1 MPDLYTIALPDLSTS
16 IPTDLPQ
23 KVLSP
28 GQDLRELISRL
39 SLDHVE
45 QLLGEDVVATV
56 SALQPKSGTPATLR
70 GIAHDFFQY
79 RADDLLGSPHIRG
92 ICYDAMTTDK
102 LDELANRLSLAD
114 RRRLRSFDPMHDT
127 ATRQSYLGF
136 FGIDAHA
143 ATPSQLEP
151 DLQDAEPSFGLFPHQ
166 RQAANR
172 VWNALE
178 DGFGRVALHMPTGA
192 GKTRTAM
199 HVVSRFLNNSE
210 PTVLVWLAA
219 SAELLDQ
226 AAEAFQSAW
235 STLGNRTVSL
245 ARYWGSH
252 EADLSEIQDG
262 IIVAGLQKMHA
273 RSARAPLDIL
283 RLGARTKLVIVDEAH
298 QAIAPT
304 YQAVITKLAETGTHN
319 ALLGLTATPGRTW
332 SDIAADEK
340 LSAFFGERKVML
352 EIEGW
357 DDPVSYLIDEG
368 YLAKPT
374 FRQLQYEAPAALK
387 KTLRAFPARYDDY
400 GEEVLAALAKNVDRN
415 VAVIAELNRLVEA
428 GHRRILLFSA
438 SVRHAEVVAATS
450 SALGLDAR
458 VVTGETP
465 TQMRRRTIKA
475 FRNPPDTPMV
485 LCNFGVLTTGFDAP
499 NTSAVVIARPTRSLV
514 LYSQMVGRATRGPKA
529 GGNETCEVSTV
540 VDTELPGFSDI
551 TEAFINWE
559 DVWDD
564 GQ

>member
-1 MPDLYTIALPDLSTS
+1 MS
-16 IPTDLPQ
+16 
-23 KVLSP
+23 SP
-28 GQDLRELISRL
+28 GQDLQELISRL
-39 SLDHVE
+39 SVDHIE

-56 SALQPKSGTPATLR
+56 SALKPRSGVAAALR
-70 GIAHDFFQY
+70 GIAHDFFHY
-79 RADDLLGSPHIRG
+79 RPDELFGSPRIRG

-102 LDELANRLSLAD
+102 LDELASRLSLDD
-114 RRRLRSFDPMHDT
+114 RGRLRGFDPLHDT
-127 ATRQSYLGF
+127 AMWQRYLGF
-136 FGIDAHA
+136 FGIDARA

-151 DLQDAEPSFGLFPHQ
+151 DLQDAEPSFGLFAHQ
-166 RQAANR
+166 RQAVDR
-172 VWNALE
+172 VWSAL
-178 DGFGRVALHMPTGA
+178 DGGFGRVVLHMPTGA

-199 HVVSRFLNNSE
+199 HVASRFLNHSE
-210 PTVLVWLAA
+210 PAVLVWLAA

-252 EADLSEIQDG
+252 NADLSEIQDG

-273 RSARAPLDIL
+273 RAARTPLDIL
-283 RLGARTKLVIVDEAH
+283 RLGARTKLVVVDEAH

-304 YQAVITKLAETGTHN
+304 YQAVITKLAETGAHN

-332 SDIAADEK
+332 SDVAADEK
-340 LSAFFGERKVML
+340 LSAFFDERKVML
-352 EIEGW
+352 EVEGW

-374 FRQLQYEAPAALK
+374 FRQLEYEAPTGLA
-387 KTLRAFPARYDDY
+387 KTLRAFTARYDDY
-400 GEEVLAALAKNVDRN
+400 GEGVLEALAENVDRN
-415 VAVIAELNRLVEA
+415 VAVIAELNRLLES
-428 GHRRILLFSA
+428 GHRRILLFTA
-438 SVRHAEVVAATS
+438 SVRHSEVVAAAL

-458 VVTGETP
+458 VVTGVTP
-465 TQMRRRTIKA
+465 TPVRRRTIRA
-475 FRNPPDTPMV
+475 FRTPSNTPMV

-529 GGNETCEVSTV
+529 GGNETCEISTV

-551 TEAFINWE
+551 TEAFTNWE

-564 GQ
+564 GR

>member
-1 MPDLYTIALPDLSTS
+1 MF
-16 IPTDLPQ
+16 
-23 KVLSP
+23 SP
-28 GQDLRELISRL
+28 GQDLQELISRL
-39 SLDHVE
+39 SVDQVQ

-56 SALQPKSGTPATLR
+56 SALNPQGGIPAALR
-70 GIAHDFFQY
+70 KIAHDFFSH
-79 RADDLLGSPHIRG
+79 RPDDLLGSSHVRG
-92 ICYDAMTTDK
+92 ICYEAMTTEK
-102 LDELANRLSLAD
+102 LDELANRLRLDD
-114 RRRLRSFDPMHDT
+114 RRGLRSFDPFRDA
-127 ATRQSYLGF
+127 ATLKRYLGF

-151 DLQDAEPSFGLFPHQ
+151 DLQDAEPSYGLFAHQ
-166 RQAANR
+166 RQAAER
-172 VWNALE
+172 VWSAL
-178 DGFGRVALHMPTGA
+178 DGGFGRVVMHMPTGA

-199 HVVSRFLNNSE
+199 HVASRFLNHSE

-252 EADLSEIQDG
+252 DTDLSGIEDG
-262 IIVAGLQKMHA
+262 VIIAGLQKMHA
-273 RSARAPLDIL
+273 RSAKAPLDIL

-304 YQAVITKLAETGTHN
+304 YKAVITKLAETGAHN

-332 SDIAADEK
+332 SDITADEK

-352 EIEGW
+352 EVEGW
-357 DDPVSYLIDEG
+357 GDPVSYLIDEG
-368 YLAKPT
+368 YLAKPK
-374 FRQLQYEAPAALK
+374 FRQLQYDAPAALA
-387 KTLRAFPARYDDY
+387 KTLRAFAAKHDDY
-400 GEEVLAALAKNVDRN
+400 GDGVLEALAENVDRN
-415 VAVIAELNRLVEA
+415 IAVITELNRLAES
-428 GHRRILLFSA
+428 GHRRILLFTA
-438 SVRHAEVVAATS
+438 SVRHAQVVAAAS

-465 TQMRRRTIKA
+465 TSLRRRTIRA
-475 FRNPPDTPMV
+475 FRNPSDTPMV
-485 LCNFGVLTTGFDAP
+485 ICNFGVLTTGFDAP

-529 GGNETCEVSTV
+529 GGNKTCEVSTV

-551 TEAFINWE
+551 AEAFTNWE